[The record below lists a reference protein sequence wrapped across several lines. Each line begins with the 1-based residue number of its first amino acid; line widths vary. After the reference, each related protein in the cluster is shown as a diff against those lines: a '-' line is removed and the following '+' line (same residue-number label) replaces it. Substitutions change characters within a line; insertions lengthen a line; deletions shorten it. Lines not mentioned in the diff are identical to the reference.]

1 MRRRKGIPRLSKTVT
16 LILVRCFEPMKKITC
31 SVVGARGYSGI
42 ETARLLLQ
50 HPNVRLTHCFA
61 TSDFELGSFFGSAS
75 LIEKA
80 NAVQCLPDSEI
91 LKNLTD
97 VVFLATP
104 AETSLSLAPQIL
116 AHGHSVEGQRPG
128 TGVVVIDLS
137 GAFRLKNND
146 YKKWYGFGHDN
157 KELLAAAEYGL
168 SPWAGPAGKG
178 QLVANPGCYA
188 TAITMALA
196 PLLKAGLI
204 DENSVVVDAKSG
216 TSGAGKKASENMLFT
231 EVDGE
236 CLPYKVGKHQHYPEI
251 VEALELLTG
260 RKIDFHLTTSLLPTR
275 RGIIAGVYAKVKE
288 GVTLEKV
295 ESAFSES
302 YHGYSLVRHGTVT
315 KNPTLLSLKKVV
327 GTGETHISYEL
338 EGGRLYVFSC
348 IDNLL
353 KGAASQAVENL
364 NRIFDFP
371 VSTGLTQLEALT

>member
-1 MRRRKGIPRLSKTVT
+1 
-16 LILVRCFEPMKKITC
+16 MKKITC
-31 SVVGARGYSGI
+31 SVVGARGYSGT

-61 TSDFELGSFFGSAS
+61 TSDFELGSFFGSTS

-80 NAVQCLPDSEI
+80 NSVQCLPDSEI

-104 AETSLSLAPQIL
+104 AETSLSLAPKIL
-116 AHGHSVEGQRPG
+116 AAGK
-128 TGVVVIDLS
+128 TVIDLS

-146 YKKWYGFGHDN
+146 YQKWYGFEHDN
-157 KELLAAAEYGL
+157 KDLLAKAEYGL
-168 SPWAGPAGKG
+168 SPWAGPAGKTK
-178 QLVANPGCYA
+178 LVANPGCYA

-196 PLLKAGLI
+196 PLLKANLI
-204 DENSVVVDAKSG
+204 AENNIVVDAKSG
-216 TSGAGKKASENMLFT
+216 TSGAGKKASESMLFT

-251 VEALELLTG
+251 VEALEALTG
-260 RKIDFHLTTSLLPTR
+260 KKVEFHLTTSLLPSR
-275 RGIIAGVYAKVKE
+275 RGIIAGIYAQANP
-288 GVTLEKV
+288 GVTLEKI

-302 YHGYSLVRHGTVT
+302 YGGYNLVRHGSVT
-315 KNPTLLSLKKVV
+315 KNQNLLSLKKVV